1 MNKIIILL
9 LFPLLC
15 IGQTETKR
23 EYYASGR
30 LLSIIN
36 YEDGVRN
43 GSCKYFWDFGAWA
56 IKTDLN
62 YKNGKLIGTSK
73 SYSKQG
79 MLIEEGSYK
88 YTVKGVYSR
97 KDGIWKTYYES
108 GQLKSESIIKDGVEK
123 IKFYDRDGN
132 LQPQN
137 MDGC

>member
-1 MNKIIILL
+1 MNKIIIIL

-15 IGQTETKR
+15 IGQAETKR

-30 LLSIIN
+30 LLSIVN

-43 GSCKYFWDFGAWA
+43 GSCKYFWDYGAWA

-97 KDGIWKTYYES
+97 KDGIWKTYYEN
-108 GQLKSESIIKDGVEK
+108 GQLKSESIIKDGVEEM
-123 IKFYDRDGN
+123 KFYDRDGK